1 MQNGTLKRDTE
12 SLIFAAQ
19 EQALRTIV
27 IQGMIDKS
35 QDQTEC
41 GICSRADETI
51 NHIVSECP
59 KLAQRECKRR
69 HDWIGRR
76 IHWEICRANG
86 IHVKPKWYEH
96 QPEAV
101 IENTF
106 IKYFGFYCTD
116 RPIYNYKKA

>member
-1 MQNGTLKRDTE
+1 MRNGTLKRDTE

-19 EQALRTIV
+19 EQALRAIV

-35 QDQTEC
+35 LDQTEC
-41 GICSRADETI
+41 GICSRTDETI

-69 HDWIGRR
+69 QDWIGRR
-76 IHWEICRANG
+76 IRWEIVRANE
-86 IHVKPKWYEH
+86 IHVEPKWYER

-101 IENTF
+101 IEND
-106 IKYFGFYCTD
+106 FYIILWFLLYRQT
-116 RPIYNYKKA
+116 NL